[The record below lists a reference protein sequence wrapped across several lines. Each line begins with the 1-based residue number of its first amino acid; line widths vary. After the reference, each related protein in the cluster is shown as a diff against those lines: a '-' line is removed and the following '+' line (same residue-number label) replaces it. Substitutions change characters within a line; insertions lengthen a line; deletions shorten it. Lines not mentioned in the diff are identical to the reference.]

1 MQSLLLEGF
10 ESLNLSLNDP
20 EERLLLS
27 GVSWQEY
34 EKLLAHLGDS
44 SRYRV
49 SYLEGMLEIMSPS
62 RRHEVSKKDI
72 ARLLEIYL
80 EEAEIDF
87 WGLGSTTFRRR
98 QDEAGKE
105 PDECYCIGTEK
116 DFPDLAIEVILTSG
130 GINILELYRRL
141 GVKEV
146 WFWQHN
152 RLQVY
157 HLSDRGQYQKQATSQ
172 LLPNLDLSLLANYV
186 NAPNPRLAIREFRA
200 QLRLVQENF
209 R

>member
-1 MQSLLLEGF
+1 MQSLLLEGL
-10 ESLNLSLNDP
+10 ESLNLSLDDP
-20 EERLLLS
+20 EERLILS
-27 GVSWQEY
+27 GVSWHDY
-34 EKLLAHLGDS
+34 EKLLAHFGD
-44 SRYRV
+44 RAKYRV

-72 ARLLEIYL
+72 ARLLEVYL

-87 WGLGSTTFRRR
+87 WALGSTTFRRR

-116 DFPDLAIEVILTSG
+116 DFPDLAIEVVLTSG
-130 GINILELYRRL
+130 GINALELYRRL

-146 WFWQHN
+146 WFWQQQG
-152 RLQVY
+152 LQIY
-157 HLSDRGQYQKQATSQ
+157 HLSDRGQYQEHPASQ
-172 LLPNLDLSLLANYV
+172 LLPNLDLSLLASYV
-186 NAPNPRLAIREFRA
+186 NAPNPRLAVREFRA
-200 QLRLVQENF
+200 HLRQSTEN

>member
-49 SYLEGMLEIMSPS
+49 SYLEGILEIMSPS

-72 ARLLEIYL
+72 GRLLEVYL

-130 GINILELYRRL
+130 GINVLELYRRL

-152 RLQVY
+152 CLQVY
-157 HLSDRGQYQKQATSQ
+157 HLSDRGQYQEQATSQ
-172 LLPNLDLSLLANYV
+172 LLPNLDLALLAKYV
-186 NAPNPRLAIREFRA
+186 NAPNPRLAVREFRA
-200 QLRLVQENF
+200 QLRQSLEDK
-209 R
+209 

>member
-10 ESLNLSLNDP
+10 ESLNLCLDDP

-49 SYLEGMLEIMSPS
+49 SYLEGMLEIVSPS

-72 ARLLEIYL
+72 ARLLEVYL

-105 PDECYCIGTEK
+105 PDECYCIETEK
-116 DFPDLAIEVILTSG
+116 DFPDLAIEVVLTSG
-130 GINILELYRRL
+130 GINTLELYRRL

-146 WFWQHN
+146 WFWQPN

-157 HLSDRGQYQKQATSQ
+157 HLNECGQYQEQAASQ
-172 LLPNLDLSLLANYV
+172 LLPNLDISLLAKYV
-186 NAPNPRLAIREFRA
+186 NAPNPRLAVREFLA
-200 QLRLVQENF
+200 QLRQSLGK
-209 R
+209 

>member
-1 MQSLLLEGF
+1 MQSILLEGF
-10 ESLNLSLNDP
+10 DSLNLSLNDP
-20 EERLLLS
+20 EERLILS
-27 GVSWQEY
+27 GVSWEEY

-44 SRYRV
+44 ARYRV

-72 ARLLEIYL
+72 ARLLEVYL

-98 QDEAGKE
+98 KDEAGKE

-116 DFPDLAIEVILTSG
+116 DFPDLAIEVVLTSG
-130 GINILELYRRL
+130 GINTLELYRRL

-152 RLQVY
+152 RLRVY
-157 HLSDRGQYQKQATSQ
+157 HLSDCGQYQEQTTSQ
-172 LLPNLDLSLLANYV
+172 LLPNLDLSLLAKYV
-186 NAPNPRLAIREFRA
+186 NAPNPRLAVQEFRA
-200 QLRLVQENF
+200 QLRQSLE
-209 R
+209 